1 MEKTELTLQR
11 MSLLSMGI
19 EVAKQTNIPKA
30 IYGRVLLWGL
40 KVVIEY
46 CVCLDQGHTQA
57 DWQMA
62 VRRMSAEDFQGTV
75 VSVRERSDRR
85 SLLANGQQP
94 AVQ

>member
-1 MEKTELTLQR
+1 

-19 EVAKQTNIPKA
+19 EVSTQTSIPKSHLWEGFA
-30 IYGRVLLWGL
+30 VGFKSGYRVLDLL
-40 KVVIEY
+40 RP
-46 CVCLDQGHTQA
+46 GHTQA
-57 DWQMA
+57 GWQMA

-75 VSVRERSDRR
+75 VSVRELSDCR